1 MGILIWDDNFAR
13 NLNVCTERGVEIAWK
28 KKKSCVFKSLP
39 TISML
44 SLFCDIMS

>member
-28 KKKSCVFKSLP
+28 KKKKAVCLNHYQPFP
-39 TISML
+39 
-44 SLFCDIMS
+44 C

>member
-28 KKKSCVFKSLP
+28 KKKAMYLNHYQPFPC
-39 TISML
+39 
-44 SLFCDIMS
+44 